1 MRTIGLTSTDEKV
14 SRLRERFGYDVAIN
28 YRKPGWELAVK
39 DAAPGGINIYFD
51 NVGGEM
57 LDRAIRLMRIGGR
70 IVQCGSASVSS
81 WSPPPIGLR
90 NEREILTR
98 RLTWS
103 GFIVFDH
110 MAEFAETV
118 ESLAGAVASGHLVY
132 DEDIDNGLEAAPGA
146 LSRLYAGDN
155 QGKKLIYVG

>member
-1 MRTIGLTSTDEKV
+1 M
-14 SRLRERFGYDVAIN
+14 
-28 YRKPGWELAVK
+28 
-39 DAAPGGINIYFD
+39 
-51 NVGGEM
+51 
-57 LDRAIRLMRIGGR
+57 
-70 IVQCGSASVSS
+70 
-81 WSPPPIGLR
+81 GLR

-110 MAEFAETV
+110 MAEFASTV
-118 ESLAGAVASGHLVY
+118 EDLAGAVARGDLVY
-132 DEDIDNGLEAAPGA
+132 DEDIDNGLEAAPSA